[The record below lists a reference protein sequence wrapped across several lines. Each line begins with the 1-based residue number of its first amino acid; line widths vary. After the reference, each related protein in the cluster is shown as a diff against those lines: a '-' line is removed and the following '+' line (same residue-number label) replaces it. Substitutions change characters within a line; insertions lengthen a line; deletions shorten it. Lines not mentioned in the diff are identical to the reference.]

1 MLQHACLA
9 PGERQIDTP
18 ELARQTAARFESM
31 ASRPNSYEL
40 TLSARSG
47 HEPPH
52 LVWRSEEDGKA
63 VDYDSE
69 PARSGEQ
76 KTAAEVL
83 SLLPLDGEL

>member
-1 MLQHACLA
+1 MSKARRIRSAHAQW
-9 PGERQIDTP
+9 R
-18 ELARQTAARFESM
+18 TAGVDSAVVSG
-31 ASRPNSYEL
+31 
-40 TLSARSG
+40 SARSG

-52 LVWRSEEDGKA
+52 LVWRTEEDGKA

-83 SLLPLDGEL
+83 SLLPLDDEL